1 MGKTIRKYQVRDRHN
16 AYKRIRKQELEDKYY
31 TDVSKSHERKIRR
44 KGNLDEPDN
53 DSR

>member
-1 MGKTIRKYQVRDRHN
+1 MGKTIRKYQLRDRYD
-16 AYKRIRKQELEDKYY
+16 AYKRIRKPELEDRYY

-44 KGNLDEPDN
+44 KGTLDEPAS